1 MDADDEGKNKNT
13 ERILHFIS
21 DNPGCHLRQIRK
33 NMGISMGTTQYHLN
47 VLEKT
52 GKISSV
58 RSGLHK
64 YYFPIAV
71 FHDNEKNLLQI
82 LNQETSREI
91 LMFIVEKGRPTHS
104 DIAQRIGVSSSSIS
118 WHISRFE
125 TLEIIRTL
133 KDGKFK
139 RYELNIDP
147 KYLVGLMKNYY
158 PNIWNKWSNRL
169 AEIFILLSTERS
181 STSKEHTEY
190 HDDK

>member
-1 MDADDEGKNKNT
+1 MDIDDKGKNKNT

-33 NMGISMGTTQYHLN
+33 NMEISMGTTQYHLN
-47 VLEKT
+47 VLEKA
-52 GKISSV
+52 GRISSV

-64 YYFPIAV
+64 YYFPIGV

-91 LMFIVEKGRPTHS
+91 LMFIVEKGSPTHS

-125 TLEIIRTL
+125 AFEIIRTL

-147 KYLVGLMKNYY
+147 TYLVALMKNYY

-181 STSKEHTEY
+181 TKPKEHTE
-190 HDDK
+190 